1 MKARPLVLA
10 VVGILVVAG
19 GSLAV
24 ILMMGDSSGTSSDLA
39 APAAEG
45 STSGQPLA
53 PLSPLPGAPGA
64 DGSPAP
70 AQGWVA
76 PPAPQQGLLEAPDKD
91 SWDAVPI
98 AAKAVSMG
106 PVGVAISRALQEVQ
120 PEVSACFDEAVQSRF
135 GQQKIAVMNY
145 APNDEAGSTV
155 LVLEMETLHDEVQIV
170 DALAETRGSA
180 SDGLIACAQSA
191 LRGHRLAT
199 PGARPGQR
207 LRLRYTVTQ

>member
-24 ILMMGDSSGTSSDLA
+24 ILMADSSGTPSEVA
-39 APAAEG
+39 APAADG
-45 STSGQPLA
+45 STAGQPLS
-53 PLSPLPGAPGA
+53 PLPPLPGAPGA
-64 DGSPAP
+64 DGSPSS

-76 PPAPQQGLLEAPDKD
+76 PPAPQQGLLQAPDKD

-155 LVLEMETLHDEVQIV
+155 LVLEMETLHDAVQIV

>member
-24 ILMMGDSSGTSSDLA
+24 ILMGDSSGTPSEVA
-39 APAAEG
+39 APAAG
-45 STSGQPLA
+45 GPASGQ
-53 PLSPLPGAPGA
+53 PLSPLPPLPGTPGP
-64 DGSPAP
+64 DGSPSS
-70 AQGWVA
+70 AQGWVP

-106 PVGVAISRALQEVQ
+106 PVGVAVSRALQDVQ
-120 PEVSACFDEAVQSRF
+120 PEVSNCFDEAVQSRF

-155 LVLEMETLHDEVQIV
+155 LVLEMETLHDAVQIV

-180 SDGLIACAQSA
+180 SDGLIACAQSV

>member
-24 ILMMGDSSGTSSDLA
+24 ILMGDSSGTSSEVA
-39 APAAEG
+39 APAADG
-45 STSGQPLA
+45 STAGQPLS
-53 PLSPLPGAPGA
+53 PLPPLPGAPGA
-64 DGSPAP
+64 DGSPSS

-76 PPAPQQGLLEAPDKD
+76 PPAPQQGLLQAPDKD

-98 AAKAVSMG
+98 AAKASSMG
-106 PVGVAISRALQEVQ
+106 PVGVAVSRALQDVQ
-120 PEVSACFDEAVQSRF
+120 PEVSACFDEVAQSRF
-135 GQQKIAVMNY
+135 GQQKISVLTY
-145 APNDEAGSTV
+145 APSDEAGSTV
-155 LVLEMETLHDEVQIV
+155 LVLEMETLHDAVQIV
-170 DALAETRGSA
+170 DAPAETRGSA
-180 SDGLIACAQSA
+180 SDGLIACAQAA

-207 LRLRYTVTQ
+207 LRMRYTITQ